1 MHAHDR
7 TSQTIAVGLALL
19 AGYIDALGFLSL
31 GGYFVSFMSG
41 NSTRSA
47 VDLIHGASW
56 KSALIPLG
64 IIALFVLGVMLGRV
78 VRHYSRRTPSTSV
91 LIFMLAALFAAALAH
106 EIGTDAVAAPLMAIA
121 MGAANNIFVREGEVS
136 IGVTYMTG
144 ALVKLGQR
152 LASYLLGEKG
162 TAWQPYFFLWA
173 GLVSGACLG
182 AAAFLALDL
191 RSLWGGVLLS
201 LVLTMTFWRRE
212 SASNE

>member
-7 TSQTIAVGLALL
+7 TSQIIAVGLALL

-56 KSALIPLG
+56 KAALVPLG
-64 IIALFVLGVMLGRV
+64 IIALFVLGVMLGRA
-78 VRHYSRRTPSTSV
+78 VRHYRKRTPSTAV
-91 LIFMLAALFAAALAH
+91 LVFMSAALSAAAVAY
-106 EIGTDAVAAPLMAIA
+106 EIDASTFAVPLMAVA

-152 LASYLLGEKG
+152 LAGYLLGERD
-162 TAWQPYFFLWA
+162 TAWQPYFFLWT
-173 GLVSGACLG
+173 GLVCGACIGALG
-182 AAAFLALDL
+182 FAVFNL
-191 RSLWGGVLLS
+191 RSLWGGALLC
-201 LVLTMTFWRRE
+201 LVLTLTFWRRE
-212 SASNE
+212 RNST

>member
-47 VDLIHGASW
+47 VDLMHGVSW
-56 KSALIPLG
+56 KTALIPLG

-78 VRHYSRRTPSTSV
+78 IRHYSSRTPSTSV
-91 LIFMLAALFAAALAH
+91 LIFMSTALFAAALAY
-106 EIGTDAVAAPLMAIA
+106 EIGADAVAAPLMAIA

-152 LASYLLGEKG
+152 LAGCLLGEKD

-191 RSLWGGVLLS
+191 RSLWGGTLLC
-201 LVLTMTFWRRE
+201 LALTMTFWRRE
-212 SASNE
+212 RVSTQ

>member
-7 TSQTIAVGLALL
+7 TSQGIAVGLALL

-47 VDLIHGASW
+47 VDFVHGASW
-56 KSALIPLG
+56 KVALIPLG
-64 IIALFVLGVMLGRV
+64 IIAVFVLGVMLGRAI
-78 VRHYSRRTPSTSV
+78 RHYSKRIPSTSV
-91 LIFMLAALFAAALAH
+91 LIFMSAALSAATVAH
-106 EIGTDAVAAPLMAIA
+106 EIDADAFAVLLMAIA

-152 LASYLLGEKG
+152 LAGCLLGEKD

-173 GLVSGACLG
+173 GLVSGASLG
-182 AAAFLALDL
+182 AAGFAVLNL
-191 RSLWGGVLLS
+191 RSLWGGAVLC
-201 LVLTMTFWRRE
+201 LVLTMIFWRSETARDR
-212 SASNE
+212 

>member
-47 VDLIHGASW
+47 VDLFHGASW
-56 KSALIPLG
+56 RTALIPLG
-64 IIALFVLGVMLGRV
+64 IIALFVLGVMLGRTI
-78 VRHYSRRTPSTSV
+78 RHYSRRTPSTSV
-91 LIFMLAALFAAALAH
+91 LIFMSAALSAATLAY
-106 EIGTDAVAAPLMAIA
+106 EIGAGAFAVPLMATA

-152 LASYLLGEKG
+152 LAGCLLGEKD

-173 GLVSGACLG
+173 GLVSGASLG
-182 AAAFLALDL
+182 AAGFAALNL
-191 RSLWGGVLLS
+191 RSLWGGALLCLALT
-201 LVLTMTFWRRE
+201 LVFWRRE
-212 SASNE
+212 AVRDR

>member
-47 VDLIHGASW
+47 VDLIHGVPW
-56 KSALIPLG
+56 TSALIPLG
-64 IIALFVLGVMLGRV
+64 IIALFVIGVMLGRAI
-78 VRHYSRRTPSTSV
+78 RHYSKRTPSTSV
-91 LIFMLAALFAAALAH
+91 LIFMSAALSAATVAY
-106 EIGTDAVAAPLMAIA
+106 EIGAGAFAVPLMAIA
-121 MGAANNIFVREGEVS
+121 MGAANNVFVREGEVS

-152 LASYLLGEKG
+152 LASCLLGEKD

-173 GLVSGACLG
+173 GLVSGASLG
-182 AAAFLALDL
+182 AAGFAALNL
-191 RSLWGGVLLS
+191 HSLWGGVLLC
-201 LVLTMTFWRRE
+201 LVLTVIFWRWETVRGR
-212 SASNE
+212 